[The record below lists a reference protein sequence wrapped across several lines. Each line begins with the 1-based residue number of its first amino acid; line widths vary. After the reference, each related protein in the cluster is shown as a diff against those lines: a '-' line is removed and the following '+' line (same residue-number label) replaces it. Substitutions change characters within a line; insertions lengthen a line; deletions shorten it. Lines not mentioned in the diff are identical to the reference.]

1 MSSQNTLNPRGMR
14 VVLALQGGGA
24 LGAYQA
30 GVVQALHE
38 CRLAPDWIV
47 GTSIGAINGAIVAGN
62 READRVAR
70 LRDFWDGVAQPDS
83 VDMSR
88 VGDMVRLANIRLNTG
103 QVMLRGVPGFFAPR
117 PFNPFA
123 LGMRVDPADAAFY
136 DSTPLSATLARLVDF
151 DYLNS
156 AQCIRLTSAAMNVRS
171 GELHHFDNRSQK
183 IGPEHIRAS
192 GALPPGLPA
201 VEIDGELY
209 WDGGLYSNT
218 PLEKVLSEAPQGDT
232 LCFLIDLWS
241 ARGAAPGTF
250 DEVRT
255 RKKDVTFASRSLRH
269 IREYAD
275 RHALQNKVRE
285 LYARLPE
292 AARTDQDRIDLQD
305 MGCGSTL
312 HVVRIPYSGVDW
324 HLASKEVNFS
334 RGSITWRWEQGYDD
348 ARRALDDARW
358 LRAVEADTAVV
369 VHELPPRPGDEG
381 CFSRTA

>member
-1 MSSQNTLNPRGMR
+1 MSSNNTLNPHGMR

-38 CRLAPDWIV
+38 CDLLPDWIV

-62 READRVAR
+62 RAPDRIAR
-70 LRDFWDGVAQPDS
+70 LREFWDGVSQPDS
-83 VDMSR
+83 VDMSK

-103 QVMLRGVPGFFAPR
+103 NALMRGVPGFFVPR

-123 LGMRVDPADAAFY
+123 IGMRVDPAEAAFY
-136 DSTPLSATLARLVDF
+136 DTRPLSATLERLVDF

-156 AQCIRLTSAAMNVRS
+156 EDCIRLTCAAMSVRS
-171 GELHHFDNRSQK
+171 GELHHFDNREHRL
-183 IGPEHIRAS
+183 GPDHIRAS

-201 VEIDGELY
+201 VDIDGELY

-218 PLEKVLSEAPQGDT
+218 PLEKVLSEAPRGDT
-232 LCFLIDLWS
+232 LCFLVDLWS
-241 ARGAAPGTF
+241 ARGEAPGTF

-275 RHALQNKVRE
+275 RYALQNKLRD
-285 LYARLPE
+285 LYARLP
-292 AARTDQDRIDLQD
+292 ASARTEQDRIDLRD
-305 MGCGSTL
+305 MGCDSTL

-334 RGSITWRWEQGYDD
+334 RGSIVWRWEQGYDD
-348 ARRALDDARW
+348 GRRALDDARW

-369 VHELPPRPGDEG
+369 VHELPARPGDESRI
-381 CFSRTA
+381 SRTA